1 MLEAL
6 AARGGEEAG
15 RVHGGWAHDSVLH
28 RRRRSLAGSTPDWLH
43 QTHSWWSS
51 PRCRDIPLPPFR
63 RPLADSCSPY
73 AVIARSVLRVSCLWV
88 LRPLLYWRGRSRFLF
103 SCEVAFKVVFVFL
116 TKQTG
121 VDRCYVAGEQPE
133 MDVIDPNLSIAV
145 RSWSSF
151 TSCLWENIRW
161 FHVLL
166 AASTSC
172 WEGKIFPPHPFWGS
186 EAVRSLKPRGWLIEN
201 P

>member
-15 RVHGGWAHDSVLH
+15 RVHEGWAHDSVFH
-28 RRRRSLAGSTPDWLH
+28 RCRRRRSLARSLASHLTDSIRRTADGAHRAAGLF
-43 QTHSWWSS
+43 
-51 PRCRDIPLPPFR
+51 RCHHFV

-73 AVIARSVLRVSCLWV
+73 AVVAPSVLRVSYLWV
-88 LRPLLYWRGRSRFLF
+88 LRPLLYWIGRSRFLF

-133 MDVIDPNLSIAV
+133 IDVIDPNLSIAV

-161 FHVLL
+161 FHVL
-166 AASTSC
+166 
-172 WEGKIFPPHPFWGS
+172 
-186 EAVRSLKPRGWLIEN
+186 
-201 P
+201 

>member
-6 AARGGEEAG
+6 AARGGEEG
-15 RVHGGWAHDSVLH
+15 RWECAWGRQGSRGLGSWQ
-28 RRRRSLAGSTPDWLH
+28 RPPPPPPLARWLH
-43 QTHSWWSS
+43 TWPSDAQLMELTT
-51 PRCRDIPLPPFR
+51 LPGYSAATISYVQWTTR
-63 RPLADSCSPY
+63 SPY
-73 AVIARSVLRVSCLWV
+73 AVVAPSVLRVSCLWV
-88 LRPLLYWRGRSRFLF
+88 LRPLLYWIGRSRFLF

-121 VDRCYVAGEQPE
+121 VDRCYVAVEQPE

-161 FHVLL
+161 FHVL
-166 AASTSC
+166 
-172 WEGKIFPPHPFWGS
+172 
-186 EAVRSLKPRGWLIEN
+186 
-201 P
+201 